1 MSYDLVAR
9 KYLKSFIESLW
20 KTDTFNQG
28 EKKHHRTEMWLTL
41 TKKPLK
47 M

>member
-9 KYLKSFIESLW
+9 IYFKSFIESLW

-28 EKKHHRTEMWLTL
+28 EKTPPNRNVVNTN
-41 TKKPLK
+41 KKTLK

>member
-28 EKKHHRTEMWLTL
+28 EKNTTEQ
-41 TKKPLK
+41 KCG
-47 M
+47 